1 MWGLPS
7 QDPWAP
13 SDVNC
18 VEPVWDLFKWVRI
31 GSSWFGLG
39 FIYLFNDYDLLISR
53 LFNDLLVGKWYLKG
67 LGDYLLF
74 KIFLGRFIGFY
85 IMIVI

>member
-1 MWGLPS
+1 MG
-7 QDPWAP
+7 
-13 SDVNC
+13 SDW
-18 VEPVWDLFKWVRI
+18 VELVR
-31 GSSWFGLG
+31 FGVYL
-39 FIYLFNDYDLLISR
+39 FIYLLNDYDLLISR